1 MIQQRTEAKGIV
13 PSLKELIIYQNKC
26 NIEKRNMRKIQN
38 YYVQIKQIIAEAL
51 QTQVYLKWECKVTW
65 LHLCA
70 RLVQSHSNLCHPV
83 DCSPPG
89 SSDIGFS
96 RQEYWSGCHALLWG
110 IFPTQEWNPKSLM
123 SPALSDRF
131 FTTST
136 TWEAYKITYY
146 LEKGIKMEIFLHLYI
161 YIYIYIYI

>member
-1 MIQQRTEAKGIV
+1 
-13 PSLKELIIYQNKC
+13 
-26 NIEKRNMRKIQN
+26 MRKIQN

-70 RLVQSHSNLCHPV
+70 KLVQSCSTLCHPM

-89 SSDIGFS
+89 SSA
-96 RQEYWSGCHALLWG
+96 YWILQARILEWLSCPPSG
-110 IFPTQEWNPKSLM
+110 IFPTQEWNPKSLK

-146 LEKGIKMEIFLHLYI
+146 LEKGIKMEIFPHLYI
-161 YIYIYIYI
+161 YIVSYILFT